1 MAYSVN
7 NSIKILTDEY
17 EHLLELPLRESSKVL
32 KIVKF
37 LCIFSAPDY
46 IIVIVAAVIEMCETS
61 LT

>member
-37 LCIFSAPDY
+37 LCIVYFPHL
-46 IIVIVAAVIEMCETS
+46 II
-61 LT
+61 LL